1 MFRLNHIK
9 EEIKTKEKELLKE
22 VKLSEKPKFK
32 DLLSLVLAQYI
43 IILPFAFIGIIAF
56 LLISRCILYLWG
68 V

>member
-1 MFRLNHIK
+1 MFRLRNIR
-9 EEIKTKEKELLKE
+9 EEIKVREKELLKE
-22 VKLSEKPKFK
+22 VKLAKKPKFK

-56 LLISRCILYLWG
+56 LLITRGILYLWG